1 MSENT
6 NQSKNKIYLPKKY
19 VESKLKKTVTEEFK
33 PYQLSEEIF
42 KHLNPTND
50 EPILPGVHFKS
61 DFEYQNQFFVTKDG
75 SLTL

>member
-6 NQSKNKIYLPKKY
+6 KQSKNKIYLPKKY

-50 EPILPGVHFKS
+50 EPILP
-61 DFEYQNQFFVTKDG
+61 EYILN
-75 SLTL
+75 LTSNIKINSS